1 MKKTMLAFLVLFLGT
16 AVALAEAV
24 NMTDTRPCGIPKGW
38 EAFGKGGS
46 CRYENDLLRIT
57 DCESKFEWGIRKVM
71 PISQP
76 GRYTFTMEVALPD
89 NAANNGN
96 LKLVLMAGNKIG
108 TIGYL
113 KQACKGEFTKIS
125 STIDL
130 QEKAPKITVY
140 ISGSFNETGDYYI
153 RKADFS
159 RTDVKR

>member
-1 MKKTMLAFLVLFLGT
+1 MKKMTFALLGILLGAT
-16 AVALAEAV
+16 TLLAEAI
-24 NMTDTRPCGIPKGW
+24 NMTDTRPCGVPKGW

-57 DCESKFEWGIRKVM
+57 DRESKFEWGIRKVI

-89 NAANNGN
+89 QATDSGN
-96 LKLVLMAGNKIG
+96 LKLVLMAGNKTG
-108 TIGYL
+108 SIGYL
-113 KQACKGEFTKIS
+113 NQAKNDSFTKIS

-130 QEKAPKITVY
+130 PEKTSKLTVY

-153 RKADFS
+153 RKANF
-159 RTDVKR
+159 TQAGKR